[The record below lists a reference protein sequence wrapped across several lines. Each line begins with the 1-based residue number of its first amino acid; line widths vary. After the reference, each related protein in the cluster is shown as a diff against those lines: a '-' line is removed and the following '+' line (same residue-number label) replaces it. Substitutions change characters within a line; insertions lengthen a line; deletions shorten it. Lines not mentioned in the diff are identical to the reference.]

1 MPSPIESSPLYNED
15 LAPTTA
21 ARRTWGTYSFA
32 ALWVSMSVNIL
43 TYMLAASLIQG
54 GMNWKQAVITVFIG
68 NTIVLI
74 PMLLNSHPGARYGI
88 PFPVLARASFGV
100 LGANFAAVLRALV
113 ACGWFGIQTWIGGEA
128 INTLITTLAPAWG
141 QVAHSTAICFM
152 AFWLINLLVILKGI
166 EYIRFL
172 QGISAPIL
180 LAVGLLLLAWA
191 YKSAGGFG
199 PMLSAQSRFLSF
211 SDFLKFLIPALNG
224 TVGFWATV
232 SLNIPDFTRFA
243 KSQRQQVIGQALAL
257 PTTMTLYSLIGI
269 LVTSATVVIYGTAI
283 WDPVQLLSRFH
294 SPVAVVISLL
304 AILLATLNVNIGAN
318 VVSPAND
325 FSNLWPRKISFRTG
339 GIITCFMGIA
349 LMPWK
354 LLSSYSTF
362 IFGWLGG
369 YAAFLGPVAG
379 IMICDYFVIRRR
391 ELIVEDLYLY
401 PSKRQQQRSQ
411 SDAPYSNGSYGDASY
426 QGTPSGVPKAD
437 TTNAPL
443 GAEGRPGIYEYSRGF
458 NWLAVLALALGA
470 GTALVGLVVPSLRI
484 LYSYSWF
491 VGFAVAFVAYYGL
504 MKPQVAWDAR
514 AGQYYE

>member
-1 MPSPIESSPLYNED
+1 MPMTTSSELRSRIESSPLYNED
-15 LAPTTA
+15 LAPA
-21 ARRTWGTYSFA
+21 GPERRHWGTYNFA
-32 ALWVSMSVNIL
+32 ALWISMSVNIL

-54 GMNWKQAVITVFIG
+54 GMNWKQAVATVSLG

-100 LGANFAAVLRALV
+100 LGANIAAVLRALV

-128 INTLITTLAPAWG
+128 VSTLLATLFPTWRDFAY
-141 QVAHSTAICFM
+141 STAVCFF
-152 AFWLINLLVILKGI
+152 AFWLINLAVILKGV
-166 EYIRFL
+166 EYIRVL
-172 QGISAPIL
+172 QGISAPVL

-191 YKSAGGFG
+191 YRAAGGVG
-199 PMLSAQSRFLSF
+199 PMLAAPSRFASF
-211 SDFLKFLIPALNG
+211 PDFLKFLIPALNA

-243 KSQRQQVIGQALAL
+243 RSQRQQVIGQALGL

-269 LVTSATVVIYGTAI
+269 LVTSATVVIYGSAI

-294 SPVAVVISLL
+294 SSLAVVISLL

-325 FSNLWPRKISFRTG
+325 FSNLWPRKINFRSG
-339 GIITCFMGIA
+339 GVITCFMGIA

-354 LLSSYSTF
+354 LLSDYGTF

-379 IMICDYFVIRRR
+379 IMICDYFLIRRR
-391 ELIVEDLYLY
+391 ILLVDDLYL
-401 PSKRQQQRSQ
+401 R
-411 SDAPYSNGSYGDASY
+411 G
-426 QGTPSGVPKAD
+426 GV
-437 TTNAPL
+437 
-443 GAEGRPGIYEYSRGF
+443 YEYWRGF
-458 NWLAVLALALGA
+458 NLLAVLALALG
-470 GTALVGLVVPSLRI
+470 I
-484 LYSYSWF
+484 
-491 VGFAVAFVAYYGL
+491 
-504 MKPQVAWDAR
+504 
-514 AGQYYE
+514 

>member
-1 MPSPIESSPLYNED
+1 MTQSPNRAMTQSAIESSPLYNAD
-15 LAPTTA
+15 LAPTTPQQ
-21 ARRTWGTYSFA
+21 RHWTTYNFA

-54 GMNWKQAVITVFIG
+54 GMNWKQAVFTIFLG
-68 NTIVLI
+68 NVIVLG
-74 PMLLNSHPGARYGI
+74 PMLLNSHPGAKYGI

-100 LGANFAAVLRALV
+100 LGANVAAVLRALV

-128 INTLITTLAPAWG
+128 ISTLLATLAPSWKTFPYA
-141 QVAHSTAICFM
+141 TATCFFL
-152 AFWLINLLVILKGI
+152 FWLINLSVILMGI
-166 EYIRFL
+166 EYIRML
-172 QGISAPIL
+172 QGISAPVL
-180 LAVGLLLLAWA
+180 LGVGLLLLAWA
-191 YKSAGGFG
+191 YRSAGGFG
-199 PMLSAQSRFLSF
+199 PMLAAPSRFNNF

-243 KSQRQQVIGQALAL
+243 RSQRQQVIGQALGL

-294 SPVAVVISLL
+294 SRVAVVISLL

-318 VVSPAND
+318 VVSPANA
-325 FSNLWPRKISFRTG
+325 FSNLWPRKINFRTG
-339 GIITCFMGIA
+339 GVITCFMGIA

-354 LLSSYSTF
+354 LLSDYGTF

-391 ELIVEDLYLY
+391 VLVVDDLYL
-401 PSKRQQQRSQ
+401 R
-411 SDAPYSNGSYGDASY
+411 G
-426 QGTPSGVPKAD
+426 GV
-437 TTNAPL
+437 
-443 GAEGRPGIYEYSRGF
+443 YEYSRGF

-470 GTALVGLVVPSLRI
+470 GTALVGLVLAPLRV

-491 VGFAVAFVAYYGL
+491 VGFGVSFVAYYAL
-504 MKPQVAWDAR
+504 MALATDSIGKLHSPS
-514 AGQYYE
+514 

>member
-1 MPSPIESSPLYNED
+1 MNHSRIESSPLYNED
-15 LAPTTA
+15 LAPTTGEH
-21 ARRTWGTYSFA
+21 RTWGTYNFA

-54 GMNWKQAVITVFIG
+54 GMNWKQAVATVFLG
-68 NTIVLI
+68 NSIVLL

-100 LGANFAAVLRALV
+100 LGANFAALLRALV

-128 INTLITTLAPAWG
+128 INTLIATLAPAWAQIPHG
-141 QVAHSTAICFM
+141 TAICFL
-152 AFWLINLLVILKGI
+152 AFWLINLAVIVKGI
-166 EYIRFL
+166 ESIRVL

-180 LAVGLLLLAWA
+180 LAVGILLLGWA
-191 YKSAGGFG
+191 YRAAGGFG
-199 PMLSAQSRFLSF
+199 PMLTARSRFNSF
-211 SDFLKFLIPALNG
+211 AEFLKFLVPALNG
-224 TVGFWATV
+224 TVGFWATL

-243 KSQRQQVIGQALAL
+243 RSQRQQVIGQAIAL

-339 GIITCFMGIA
+339 GVITCFMGIA
-349 LMPWK
+349 MMPWN
-354 LLSSYSTF
+354 LLANYKTF
-362 IFGWLGG
+362 ILGWLGG

-379 IMICDYFVIRRR
+379 IMICDYFLVRRR
-391 ELIVEDLYLY
+391 VLAPDDLYL
-401 PSKRQQQRSQ
+401 R
-411 SDAPYSNGSYGDASY
+411 
-426 QGTPSGVPKAD
+426 
-437 TTNAPL
+437 
-443 GAEGRPGIYEYSRGF
+443 GRTYEYSRGF
-458 NWLAVLALALGA
+458 NWRAIGALCIGSAVALM
-470 GTALVGLVVPSLRI
+470 GLVIPSLRF
-484 LYSYSWF
+484 LYDYSWF
-491 VGFAVAFVAYYGL
+491 VGFVVAFVVYFIL
-504 MKPQVAWDAR
+504 MMKNQTK
-514 AGQYYE
+514 